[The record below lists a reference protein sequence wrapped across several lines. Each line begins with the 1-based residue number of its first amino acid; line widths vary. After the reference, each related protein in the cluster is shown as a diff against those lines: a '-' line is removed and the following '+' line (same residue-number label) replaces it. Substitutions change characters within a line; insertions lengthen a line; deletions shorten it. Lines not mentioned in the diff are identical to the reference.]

1 MNFLFKL
8 KKQNKIIGII
18 FIISFFI
25 STLFPIVAGV
35 SNMNENAKIGY
46 LGYLDVAI
54 AFFCFLIFVLLSII
68 NRKQKDIITT
78 SKAQKITEY
87 VSTIPLILI
96 SLYLIGVKLNWDIL
110 LIGIGWRF
118 WLLIIALPYLVSAF
132 TKKLDGSPDN
142 AASGR

>member
-1 MNFLFKL
+1 MNSLKL
-8 KKQNKIIGII
+8 KKQNKTLGII

-35 SNMNENAKIGY
+35 SNINENAKIGY

-54 AFFCFLIFVLLSII
+54 AFFCFLFFVLLSMI
-68 NRKQKDIITT
+68 NYKQKDAITT

-87 VSTIPLILI
+87 ISAIPLILI
-96 SLYLIGVKLNWDIL
+96 CLYLMGVKLNWDIF

-132 TKKLDGSPDN
+132 TKDRKLT
-142 AASGR
+142 

>member
-1 MNFLFKL
+1 
-8 KKQNKIIGII
+8 
-18 FIISFFI
+18 
-25 STLFPIVAGV
+25 
-35 SNMNENAKIGY
+35 MNENAKIGY